1 MAQTS
6 SAVEVSSIGTRVL
19 YCVETTAGTRPTSGY
34 TFIPCI
40 TAAPSFDNIPE
51 QIDCSDLGDDITQYL
66 PGRQDPGGDAAF
78 TANITT
84 DFLDA
89 WDDLVTAAATAKAAG
104 KRVWFEYKT
113 PNFAKSFF
121 WSGEPVKLGHGG
133 LEQNAVQTVQAHVIP
148 NGGQE
153 WAAASTNEAT

>member
-6 SAVEVSSIGTRVL
+6 AAVEVSSIGCKVL
-19 YCVETTAGTRPTSGY
+19 YAVESVAGTRPTSGY
-34 TFIPCI
+34 TFIPFI
-40 TAAPSFDNIPE
+40 TTAPAFDNVPE

-84 DFLDA
+84 DFLTA
-89 WDDLVTAAATAKAAG
+89 WGTLVTNAATAKASG
-104 KRVWFEYKT
+104 LRVWFEYQT

-121 WSGEPVKLGHGG
+121 WSGEPVALGHGG

-153 WAAASTNEAT
+153 WADKSA

>member
-6 SAVEVSSIGTRVL
+6 AAVEISSIGCKVL
-19 YCVETTAGTRPTSGY
+19 YCVESVAGTRPTSGY

-40 TAAPSFDNIPE
+40 TSAPSFDNIPE

-84 DFLDA
+84 DFLTA
-89 WDDLVTAAATAKAAG
+89 WETLCTAAATAKAAG
-104 KRVWFEYKT
+104 KRVWFEYQT

-121 WSGEPVKLGHGG
+121 WAGDPVALGHGG
-133 LEQNAVQTVQAHVIP
+133 LEQNAVQTVQAHVTP

-153 WAAASTNEAT
+153 WANKSA

>member
-1 MAQTS
+1 MATS
-6 SAVEVSSIGTRVL
+6 SAVEISSIGSKVL
-19 YCVETTAGTRPTSGY
+19 YAVESVAGTRPTSGY

-84 DFLDA
+84 DFLTA
-89 WDDLVTAAATAKAAG
+89 WETLCSAAATAKASG
-104 KRVWFEYKT
+104 LRVWFEYQT
-113 PNFAKSFF
+113 PNFPKSFF
-121 WSGEPVKLGHGG
+121 FSGEPVKLGHGG

-153 WAAASTNEAT
+153 WASKSA

>member
-6 SAVEVSSIGTRVL
+6 AAVEVSSLGTRIL
-19 YCVETTAGTRPTSGY
+19 YCIETTAGTRPTSGY

-40 TAAPSFDNIPE
+40 TTAPAFDNVPK
-51 QIDCSDLGDDITQYL
+51 QIDASDLGDDITQYL

-89 WDDLVTAAATAKAAG
+89 WDTLVTAAETAIAAG

-121 WSGEPVKLGHGG
+121 WAGMPVALGHGG
-133 LEQNAVQTVQAHVIP
+133 LEQNTVQTVQAHVIP
-148 NGGQE
+148 SGGQE
-153 WAAASTNEAT
+153 WADASTNEAT